1 MDMTNFIR
9 QSQTNGHVDPS
20 NNNNNNN
27 NPNRDQYINNSKLN
41 KNGTKTTNNGI
52 SLVDIKRK
60 ASSLDS
66 INAVERELDE
76 VLKDLELNSQDLN
89 EQLEENELNMKIGN
103 NTNKTVELPIII
115 QQKNFKLESISSCS
129 SNSCPSPSVSMNK
142 NNMNCDKSNMNANKS
157 EFVRSQNNCELFI
170 DDCDDV
176 KSLNDSSSNKNIND
190 INGVRKRQNIIST
203 YELCHDCFDQS
214 LLTSNSSKTNK
225 NNFHNCNETAKVS
238 SPVNGNNH
246 FHHQHPPHIAAGATT
261 STYNHMISPLKFS
274 SSYSNQELSNSPNGH
289 YYNASNG
296 NNNHFQH
303 HAANGESLSMNNVYQ
318 NGNSNGRSRSVLTQI
333 NESVIPENN
342 FKTAPSSMQQFG
354 RNINKSYSNGVS
366 NNNNNHNGNVISQKV
381 ISIGMPSK
389 NLIRDGDLSPSPKLI
404 DNKSKQFFFNINESF
419 TFCENLYYI
428 IQIFTQK
435 ILYAQYRYKHFK
447 RFFCLRLFK
456 R

>member
-9 QSQTNGHVDPS
+9 QSQTNGHVDP

-27 NPNRDQYINNSKLN
+27 NNNSNRDQYNNNSKLN
-41 KNGTKTTNNGI
+41 KNGTKTINNGI

-89 EQLEENELNMKIGN
+89 EQLEENELNMKSGN
-103 NTNKTVELPIII
+103 NTNRTVELPIII

-129 SNSCPSPSVSMNK
+129 SNSCSSPSMSMNK
-142 NNMNCDKSNMNANKS
+142 SNMNCDKSKVNVNKS
-157 EFVRSQNNCELFI
+157 EFVRNQNNCELFI

-176 KSLNDSSSNKNIND
+176 KSLNDSSSNKNING

-225 NNFHNCNETAKVS
+225 NNFHNCNETTKVS

-246 FHHQHPPHIAAGATT
+246 FHHQQPPQTSAVATT
-261 STYNHMISPLKFS
+261 STYNHMISPLKFT

-303 HAANGESLSMNNVYQ
+303 HATNGESLSMNNVYQ

-354 RNINKSYSNGVS
+354 RNNNKSYSNGVS
-366 NNNNNHNGNVISQKV
+366 NNSNNHNGNVISQKV

-404 DNKSKQFFFNINESF
+404 DNKSKPFFF
-419 TFCENLYYI
+419 
-428 IQIFTQK
+428 
-435 ILYAQYRYKHFK
+435 
-447 RFFCLRLFK
+447 
-456 R
+456 